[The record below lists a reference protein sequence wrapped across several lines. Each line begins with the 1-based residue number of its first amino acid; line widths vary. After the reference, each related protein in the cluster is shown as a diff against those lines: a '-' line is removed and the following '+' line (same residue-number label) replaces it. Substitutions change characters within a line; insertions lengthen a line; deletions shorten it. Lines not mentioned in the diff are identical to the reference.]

1 MRSFIFSLIIII
13 FSAIYS
19 QTICA
24 QQRDIVLTGT
34 VTDHQGEPLPGVT
47 IRVRNTQFGT
57 VTDADGRYLLRGRW
71 EEGDIVI
78 FSFIGMKN
86 VRVKYVGQKVQDAA
100 MQQDTQSLEEVV
112 VVARPNINE
121 MDIRA
126 KSGVVQRVDMER
138 LNSKPMI
145 DMSLAL
151 QGTVPG
157 LIVTNTGDLGSKP
170 KIRIRGT
177 STINGNKAPVW
188 VVDGVILEQDV
199 PITASELNSED
210 AEYLVGNA
218 ISGISPQD
226 IESITVLKDASAT
239 AIYGVKAA
247 NGVIVLTTKKG
258 AVGKPK
264 VSYHGEVVINERPSY
279 RNFDRMNSA
288 ERMQLSKDIF
298 EQGLSYNSNISLDP
312 DDSYEG
318 LLNELVNRRMSQ
330 EEFALRSQE
339 MAKRN
344 TDWFDVLFRNAVTH
358 SHNLSINGGSET
370 TKY

>member
-34 VTDHQGEPLPGVT
+34 VTDHQGRPLPGVT

-151 QGTVPG
+151 QGTCARF
-157 LIVTNTGDLGSKP
+157 DCDQYRGS
-170 KIRIRGT
+170 
-177 STINGNKAPVW
+177 
-188 VVDGVILEQDV
+188 
-199 PITASELNSED
+199 
-210 AEYLVGNA
+210 
-218 ISGISPQD
+218 
-226 IESITVLKDASAT
+226 
-239 AIYGVKAA
+239 
-247 NGVIVLTTKKG
+247 
-258 AVGKPK
+258 
-264 VSYHGEVVINERPSY
+264 
-279 RNFDRMNSA
+279 
-288 ERMQLSKDIF
+288 
-298 EQGLSYNSNISLDP
+298 
-312 DDSYEG
+312 
-318 LLNELVNRRMSQ
+318 
-330 EEFALRSQE
+330 
-339 MAKRN
+339 
-344 TDWFDVLFRNAVTH
+344 WFKT
-358 SHNLSINGGSET
+358 
-370 TKY
+370 